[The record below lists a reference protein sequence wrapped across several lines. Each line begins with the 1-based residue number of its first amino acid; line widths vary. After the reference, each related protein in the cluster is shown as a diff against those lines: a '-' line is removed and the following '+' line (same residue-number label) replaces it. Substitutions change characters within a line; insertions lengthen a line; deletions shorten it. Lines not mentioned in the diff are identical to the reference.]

1 MAFEKT
7 QNYTTHSLASVA
19 YQINTLAYNILH
31 MLDLQTNQIAE
42 MESQMNYVTQKMAFH
57 KEKVARREIA
67 LLTSAKSVPRQPKV
81 LIPANEE
88 KQGRYYRKPID
99 YSILDDIGHGV
110 RVETANSQ
118 IYRAPSTSSRM
129 SGTQTLGHKASVP
142 SLSHYHHFNTLT
154 GSGPAPTTKPPTPP
168 QAVRSHGTLGRNTN
182 KEYRTLAP
190 PIAPPQVPKNYESNY
205 PLGHPKNPMT
215 QRQSSATYSTLP
227 NNGHG
232 QYAIYGG
239 TMSSVSLNSNNPA
252 NQYGQSMMV
261 ANNGVGAGGGHPM
274 VHANN
279 VLPPPPPMSHGMSSN
294 SIVSENLPEPPPHMS
309 STQHHG
315 HHNAS
320 FDSNRS
326 AGND

>member
-1 MAFEKT
+1 
-7 QNYTTHSLASVA
+7 
-19 YQINTLAYNILH
+19 

-81 LIPANEE
+81 LMPVNEE
-88 KQGRYYRKPID
+88 KQGRYHRKPID

-110 RVETANSQ
+110 RVETNNQ
-118 IYRAPSTSSRM
+118 IYRAPSTASRM
-129 SGTQTLGHKASVP
+129 SGTQTLGHKS
-142 SLSHYHHFNTLT
+142 SMSSSSHYHHFNTLT
-154 GSGPAPTTKPPTPP
+154 GGGPAPTTKPPTPP
-168 QAVRSHGTLGRNTN
+168 QAIRSHGTLGRNTN

-205 PLGHPKNPMT
+205 PLGHPKNPLT

-232 QYAIYGG
+232 QYSIYGG
-239 TMSSVSLNSNNPA
+239 AMSSVSLNSNNPA
-252 NQYGQSMMV
+252 NQYGQSMMALGTNGH
-261 ANNGVGAGGGHPM
+261 ANHSM
-274 VHANN
+274 VHTNN

-294 SIVSENLPEPPPHMS
+294 SIGSENLPEPPPHMS
-309 STQHHG
+309 AHHG
-315 HHNAS
+315 HQNAS
-320 FDSNRS
+320 FDSTRS
-326 AGND
+326 TGNT